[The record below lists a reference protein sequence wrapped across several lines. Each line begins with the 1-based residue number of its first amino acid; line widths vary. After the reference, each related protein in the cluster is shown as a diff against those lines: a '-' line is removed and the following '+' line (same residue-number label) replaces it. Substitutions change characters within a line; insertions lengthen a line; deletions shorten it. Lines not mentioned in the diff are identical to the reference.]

1 MSHINNIDGV
11 TAMDLT
17 YFHTFRTVARR
28 QSFTRA
34 AEELGYAQSSVTTQ
48 IQKLEKSYGV
58 QLFERHSKGL
68 RLTTAGEELL
78 RITVQMLDL
87 YQQSKEK
94 LTKQGGG
101 TLHIG
106 TIDSLAA
113 YYLPPIIQQLR
124 ERYEELTIQLLPGM
138 ENEIVSKVKEGELD
152 IGIILEREPS
162 DPALHWTAIREERLI
177 AVAAKGHPLAGLEPI
192 MLRDLD
198 GMEWIMAEDTC
209 NYRMMLEKVL
219 NKNNIAY
226 QVGLELGNPEAI
238 KRYVMSGTGIALLPQ
253 MAVEEEIRRGDLEAL
268 PFSHGDISLQLQ
280 WFVHPNKW
288 ISHALQ
294 AFIDSLR

>member
-1 MSHINNIDGV
+1 
-11 TAMDLT
+11 MDLT